1 MIIIEVEM
9 TNITNNK
16 KRIFIVSRSGD
27 YSTNTQYSLK
37 TLSNEK
43 KLVELLSNN
52 LSEEILNE
60 ISQK

>member
-1 MIIIEVEM
+1 MIIIEVEV

-16 KRIFIVSRSGD
+16 KRIFIVSKSGD
-27 YSTNTQYSLK
+27 YSTNTQYSQ